1 MSDRQNDVLA
11 AIDAET
17 TKCICGRTI
26 PADGPSLDYC
36 SEDCQEDWQEQQR
49 TYNLPGRVA
58 LRRAATSV
66 QLTTRVMWVPGD
78 PPDLAQGVDLTPYL
92 TRIDLG
98 PSDARSTT

>member
-1 MSDRQNDVLA
+1 MTDPDAVLGR
-11 AIDAET
+11 IDAVLGS
-17 TKCICGRTI
+17 CICGEPLTERN
-26 PADGPSLDYC
+26 PSLDYC
-36 SEDCQEDWQEQQR
+36 SEDCQEEWLRLRR

-58 LRRAATSV
+58 LRRAAASI

-78 PPDLAQGVDLTPYL
+78 PPDLSQGVDLTPYL

>member
-11 AIDAET
+11 RITAELS
-17 TKCICGRTI
+17 KCICGDPLR
-26 PADGPSLDYC
+26 PNGPSLDYC
-36 SEDCQEDWQEQQR
+36 SEDCQEHWQDQQR

-58 LRRAATSV
+58 LRRAAASI
-66 QLTTRVMWVPGD
+66 QPTTRVMWVPGD
-78 PPDLAQGVDLTPYL
+78 PPDLSQGVDLTPYL